1 MKILLFNL
9 GSIDHR
15 ILAWGVDGFHSIFKQ
30 DVILWGPIP
39 DKEFA
44 FKGKKIPIL
53 KICERDHH

>member
-15 ILAWGVDGFHSIFKQ
+15 ILAWGVDGFHSIFEQ

-39 DKEFA
+39 DNEFA

-53 KICERDHH
+53 KI